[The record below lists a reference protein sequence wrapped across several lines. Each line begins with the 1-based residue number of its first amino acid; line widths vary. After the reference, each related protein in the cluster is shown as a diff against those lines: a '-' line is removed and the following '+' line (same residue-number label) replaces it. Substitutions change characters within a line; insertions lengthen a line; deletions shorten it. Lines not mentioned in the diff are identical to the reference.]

1 MEGTTVPTEKTRCRR
16 PKGGVEVREQIAN
29 AARGEGQSSGEIIE
43 RNEGST
49 AATKRQRK

>member
-1 MEGTTVPTEKTRCRR
+1 MEGTTVPRETRCRR